1 MTLAS
6 GVRLGSYEV
15 VAPIG
20 AGGMGEVYKAKD
32 TRLGRIVALK
42 VLPARF
48 AENPE
53 SRLRF
58 EREARAIASLS
69 HPHVCALY
77 DVGRHDETD
86 YLVMEYLEGAT
97 LAERIAKGSLPLD
110 ELLRIASEI
119 ASGLEAAHRS
129 GIVHRDLKPGNI
141 VLTRSGVKLLDFGLA
156 KAGAPTEGPPVDLTS
171 GPTEA
176 PAAAPLTASGVVV
189 GTIQYMSPE
198 QLEGKEADARSD
210 LFAFGAVLFEMATG
224 RKAFEG
230 KSPAAITA
238 AILTANPPP
247 VSAIRPLAPPPLDR
261 LVKACL
267 AKNPE
272 ERWQTAHDVRL
283 QIAGILEGGFS
294 EGKALPTA
302 PRHRAERLAWG
313 AAVVLLGGLLAFLLL
328 RSPATTPRVVRF
340 SIPPPDGCSFNFIG
354 RDAGPLAV
362 SPDGSRVAFV
372 ATTPVGRKLLFLRRL
387 DALSAQA
394 LSGTDGAS
402 YPFWSPDG
410 AFIGFF
416 ADGRLKKI
424 PSAGGVAQSLCDAP
438 MARGGTWNREGVIV
452 FAPGP
457 YDSLSRVSAAGGTP
471 VAVTKLDESRQE
483 GTHRWPVFLPDG
495 HHFLFLARSSVA
507 RRDNPENALWV
518 GSLESGALKMLR
530 RANSSVAYTLPG
542 YVLLV
547 KEGILVA
554 APFDAKRLEFT
565 GEDRPVASN
574 VQNYLNTSSA
584 VFSVGGGTVA
594 YQAGA
599 SSAVSQLAWYDR
611 SGKAAGVGGP
621 PDDYE
626 DPVLSPDGRRAA
638 AMRINHETGGSSI
651 WVVESPQSVF
661 RQLTFAGSFQHTPIW
676 SPDGGRIAYESD
688 IGRAS
693 EFHLIAASGVGA
705 DELLLKS
712 GELAWP
718 TDWSPDG
725 RLLAFQSLNPRTK
738 WDLWVLPLAG
748 DRRATPFLRSE
759 ANETGGRFSPDGRWM
774 AYASD
779 ETGRD
784 EVYVVPFPGPGGKWQ
799 VSSEGGGQPRWGRD
813 GKELFFLARDRKLT
827 SVEIGPGETLGG
839 SAPRPLFET
848 RSRYTGTAY
857 DVSPDGRTF
866 LINTLAEGSS
876 TPITV
881 VLNWKPEL
889 QK

>member
-6 GVRLGSYEV
+6 GVRLGPYEV

-58 EREARAIASLS
+58 EREARAISSLS

-119 ASGLEAAHRS
+119 VSGLEAAHRS

-156 KAGAPTEGPPVDLTS
+156 KAGSLPGGPSLDLTS
-171 GPTEA
+171 RRTE
-176 PAAAPLTASGVVV
+176 PAGLTPLTATGVVV
-189 GTIQYMSPE
+189 GTVPYMSPE

-210 LFAFGAVLFEMATG
+210 LFAFGAVVFEMATG

-283 QIAGILEGGFS
+283 QIAGLIEGGVS

-302 PRHRAERLAWG
+302 PRHRAERLGWG

-328 RSPATTPRVVRF
+328 RPSATAPGVVRF
-340 SIPPPDGCSFNFIG
+340 TIPPPDGCSFNFIG

-372 ATTPVGRKLLFLRRL
+372 ATTPAGRKLLFLRRL

-438 MARGGTWNREGVIV
+438 MARGGTWNREGVIL

-457 YDSLSRVSAAGGTP
+457 YDSLSRVSAAGRTP
-471 VAVTKLDESRQE
+471 VAVTKLDETRQE

-495 HHFLFLARSSVA
+495 RHFLFLARSSVA

-554 APFDAKRLEFT
+554 APFDAKSLEFT

-611 SGKAAGVGGP
+611 SGKAAGVVGP

-638 AMRINHETGGSSI
+638 AMRINRDTGGSSI
-651 WVVESPQSVF
+651 WVVESPQGVF

-676 SPDGGRIAYESD
+676 SPDGGTIAYESD

-693 EFHLIAASGVGA
+693 EFHRITASGVGA
-705 DELLLKS
+705 DELVLKS

-725 RLLAFQSLNPRTK
+725 KLLAFQSLNPRTK

-748 DRRATPFLRSE
+748 DRNATPFLRSE

-799 VSSEGGGQPRWGRD
+799 VSSEGGAQPRWERD
-813 GKELFFLARDRKLT
+813 GKELFFLARDRKLM
-827 SVEIGPGETLGG
+827 SVEIAQGATLGG

-857 DVSPDGRTF
+857 DVSPGGRTF

-881 VLNWKPEL
+881 VLNWKSEL
-889 QK
+889 RK

>member
-1 MTLAS
+1 VTLTS
-6 GVRLGSYEV
+6 GVRLGPYEV

-32 TRLGRIVALK
+32 TRLGRVVALK
-42 VLPARF
+42 ILPARF

-58 EREARAIASLS
+58 EREARAISSLS
-69 HPHVCALY
+69 HPHICALY
-77 DVGRHDETD
+77 DVGRHDGTD
-86 YLVMEYLEGAT
+86 YLVMEYLEGST
-97 LAERIAKGSLPLD
+97 LAERIAKGPLPVD
-110 ELLRIASEI
+110 ELLRNASEI

-156 KAGAPTEGPPVDLTS
+156 KAGAPPGGPPVDLTS

-189 GTIQYMSPE
+189 GTVSYMSPE

-230 KSPAAITA
+230 KSPAGITA
-238 AILTANPPP
+238 AILSADPPP
-247 VSAIRPLAPPPLDR
+247 VSALRSVAPPALDR
-261 LVKACL
+261 LVKECL
-267 AKNPE
+267 AKNPD
-272 ERWQTAHDVRL
+272 ERRQTAHDVRL
-283 QIAGILEGGFS
+283 EIAGIAEGGMS
-294 EGKALPTA
+294 EARAVPVA
-302 PRHRAERLAWG
+302 SRRRAERLGWG
-313 AAVVLLGGLLAFLLL
+313 TAVAILGGLLALLLL
-328 RSPATTPRVVRF
+328 RSPAAAPRVVRF
-340 SIPPPDGCSFNFIG
+340 SIPPPDRCSFNFLG

-362 SPDGSRVAFV
+362 SPDGSRVVFV
-372 ATTPVGRKLLFLRRL
+372 ATTPVGRKLLFIRPL
-387 DALSAQA
+387 DSLESRALP
-394 LSGTDGAS
+394 GTDGAS

-416 ADGRLKKI
+416 AEGRLKKV
-424 PSAGGVAQSLCDAP
+424 PSTGGVVQPLCDAP
-438 MARGGTWNREGVIV
+438 MGRGGTWSREGVIV
-452 FAPGP
+452 FSPGP
-457 YDSLSRVSAAGGTP
+457 YDALYRVSASGGTP

-495 HHFLFLARSSVA
+495 KHFLFLARSSVA
-507 RRDNPENALWV
+507 KGAKTENALWA
-518 GSLESGALKMLR
+518 GSVDGGDVKMLR
-530 RANSSVAYTLPG
+530 RANSSVAYAPPG
-542 YVLLV
+542 FVFFV

-565 GEDRPVASN
+565 GEERPVASS
-574 VQNYLNTSSA
+574 VQIYLNTSSA
-584 VFSVGGGTVA
+584 IFSVGEGVVA
-594 YQAGA
+594 YQAGTSA
-599 SSAVSQLAWYDR
+599 AVSQLAWFDR
-611 SGKAAGVGGP
+611 SGKATGVAGA

-651 WVVESPQSVF
+651 WLSEAPQSGL
-661 RQLTFAGSFQHTPIW
+661 RQLTFGGSFQHTPIW
-676 SPDGGRIAYESD
+676 SPDGRMVAYESD

-693 EFHLIAASGVGA
+693 ELHQIAASGVGA
-705 DELLLKS
+705 GERLLSLK
-712 GELAWP
+712 ELAWS

-725 RLLAFQSLNPRTK
+725 RLLAFQSLNPKTK

-748 DRRATPFLRSE
+748 DRQATPFLRSE
-759 ANETGGRFSPDGRWM
+759 ANETGGRFSPDGRWI

-799 VSSEGGGQPRWGRD
+799 VSSEGGSQPRWRRD
-813 GKELFFLARDRKLT
+813 GKELFFLGRDRRIMAVSISKGAT
-827 SVEIGPGETLGG
+827 IEG
-839 SAPRPLFET
+839 SAPQPLFET

-857 DVSPDGRTF
+857 DVSPDGQKF

-881 VLNWKPEL
+881 VLNWKAEFR
-889 QK
+889 K